1 MAALGVNGRSPDTGW
16 TVAAIRSAASR
27 ATNFETNMS
36 KVAMRQALEAL
47 QDVQDVVDMNLYHR
61 ACERRSM
68 NEVIGDAINAL
79 EAALKPRKTGR
90 KPAVNASDVAKVRE
104 HIASGGTWKTLRLPV
119 SEGTYYQIR
128 AGRGV
133 YGEVK

>member
-1 MAALGVNGRSPDTGW
+1 MARK
-16 TVAAIRSAASR
+16 TVSC
-27 ATNFETNMS
+27 
-36 KVAMRQALEAL
+36 KVARQALWAMVHHTEMIGPIESTNVAIEAL
-47 QDVQDVVDMNLYHR
+47 RN
-61 ACERRSM
+61 
-68 NEVIGDAINAL
+68 
-79 EAALKPRKTGR
+79 ALKPRKTGR